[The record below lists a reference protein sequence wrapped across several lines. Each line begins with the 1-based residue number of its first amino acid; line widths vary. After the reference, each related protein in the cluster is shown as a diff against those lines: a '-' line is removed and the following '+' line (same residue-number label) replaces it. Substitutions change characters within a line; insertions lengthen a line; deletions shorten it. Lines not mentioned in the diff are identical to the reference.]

1 MRPEDVPDAVVDQVM
16 GYLVDISHEEVG
28 RTDRE
33 EVARALLADVLNL
46 EEVWVGG
53 PDAAPLPPQIIT
65 HEGVFLADGV
75 TPFEVTDE
83 VMRAAGWKRQRRL
96 STGWVDA

>member
-1 MRPEDVPDAVVDQVM
+1 MTGENWQV
-16 GYLVDISHEEVG
+16 
-28 RTDRE
+28 
-33 EVARALLADVLNL
+33 

-53 PDAAPLPPQIIT
+53 PDAAPLPPQVIT

-83 VMRAAGWKRQRRL
+83 VMRAAGWKKQRRL
-96 STGWVDA
+96 VTEWEDA